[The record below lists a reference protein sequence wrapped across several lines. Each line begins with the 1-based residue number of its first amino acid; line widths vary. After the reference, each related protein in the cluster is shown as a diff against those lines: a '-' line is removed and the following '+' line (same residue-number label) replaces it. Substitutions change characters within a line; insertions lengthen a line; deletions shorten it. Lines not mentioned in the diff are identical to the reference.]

1 MDLNGLDALLLL
13 GSAVLLAAIL
23 AVRLSVVAG
32 LPTLLVYLG
41 LGLVLGDS
49 VLGIEFSDAQL
60 AQSLG
65 FTALLLILAEGGVT
79 TKWSQVRPTIGLGL
93 LLATVGVV
101 ISVAVVA
108 VAAHY
113 LLDLPWQIA
122 VLLAAV
128 TSPTDAAAVFSVLR
142 RVPLRP
148 SVLGTLEV
156 ESGLNDAPIVL
167 IVTAVS
173 IGTATEHSVPVFA
186 LIVAGELLLGGVVGF
201 LVGRAGALIL
211 RRVALPSSG
220 LYPLAVLAF
229 AVLGYGG
236 AAVLHGSGFAAVYV
250 AALVLGNAELPHRAA
265 TRSFAEGVGWLAQIG
280 LFVMLGLLASPGEV
294 TMWQVWVAIV
304 GGAILTFVA
313 RPLSVLVCAAV
324 TRTPWREQA
333 FLSWA
338 GLRGAV
344 PIVLATIPLAEGV
357 PGSGELFNIVFV
369 FVVVYT
375 FVQAPSLPWIARTL
389 SVTTDDARDVDVE
402 AAPLERIAADLLQ
415 ISVPGT
421 SRLVGVE
428 VGELRLPVGASV
440 ALVVRGDESFTPHRT
455 MRIRGDDDLLVV
467 APRRLRDETEARLR
481 ALARHG
487 RLAGWNDGTPP
498 RRP

>member
-1 MDLNGLDALLLL
+1 M
-13 GSAVLLAAIL
+13 
-23 AVRLSVVAG
+23 
-32 LPTLLVYLG
+32 
-41 LGLVLGDS
+41 
-49 VLGIEFSDAQL
+49 
-60 AQSLG
+60 
-65 FTALLLILAEGGVT
+65 
-79 TKWSQVRPTIGLGL
+79 
-93 LLATVGVV
+93 

-156 ESGLNDAPIVL
+156 ESGLNDAPIVV

-211 RRVALPSSG
+211 RGVALPSSG

-375 FVQAPSLPWIARTL
+375 FVQAPSLPWISAHP
-389 SVTTDDARDVDVE
+389 VGDDRRRSGRGRRSGTAGADRGR
-402 AAPLERIAADLLQ
+402 PAADL
-415 ISVPGT
+415 
-421 SRLVGVE
+421 
-428 VGELRLPVGASV
+428 
-440 ALVVRGDESFTPHRT
+440 
-455 MRIRGDDDLLVV
+455 
-467 APRRLRDETEARLR
+467 R
-481 ALARHG
+481 AG
-487 RLAGWNDGTPP
+487 YVPP
-498 RRP
+498 RGCGGGRAPATGGSLGGTGGARGRVVHPAPHDAYPR